1 MLAIASQIILCLVLA
16 ALLGLIIGYL
26 LGRSNCPKDTYKTGV
41 IHDPHTADDGDCG
54 DAEETDE
61 SGETSTA
68 DASDDADTEVNAE
81 PQGLVQSA
89 NEASEEVETTA
100 EDSTDSEATPAAT
113 DEAASAPADT
123 EADKGTAVEDVEAES
138 ASAGSEVAA
147 AGDETTASEEKEPE
161 VPSDDD
167 KPATL
172 LDAPRNGK
180 KDNLTRIKGIGVKI
194 DALLNSIGVYHFD
207 QIAAWT
213 EKEANWIDH
222 QLAFPGRSK
231 RDDWVGQAKLLAEG
245 KETEFSKRVDAGEV
259 ATSKKS

>member
-26 LGRSNCPKDTYKTGV
+26 LGRSNCPKNTYKTGA
-41 IHDPHTADDGDCG
+41 IHDPHTMDDGDCG
-54 DAEETDE
+54 DAEEADE
-61 SGETSTA
+61 SGETFTV
-68 DASDDADTEVNAE
+68 DASDDTDTEVHAE

-89 NEASEEVETTA
+89 DDASEEVETTA
-100 EDSTDSEATPAAT
+100 EDSTDSEVASAAT
-113 DEAASAPADT
+113 DEAASASANT
-123 EADKGTAVEDVEAES
+123 EADKETAGDDAETESAPAEAE
-138 ASAGSEVAA
+138 AAA
-147 AGDETTASEEKEPE
+147 AGDESEEEPE
-161 VPSDDD
+161 APSDDD

-172 LDAPRNGK
+172 LDAPRDGK

-194 DALLNSIGVYHFD
+194 DALLNSVGVYHFD

-213 EKEANWIDH
+213 DKEANWIDH
-222 QLAFPGRSK
+222 HLSFPGRSK